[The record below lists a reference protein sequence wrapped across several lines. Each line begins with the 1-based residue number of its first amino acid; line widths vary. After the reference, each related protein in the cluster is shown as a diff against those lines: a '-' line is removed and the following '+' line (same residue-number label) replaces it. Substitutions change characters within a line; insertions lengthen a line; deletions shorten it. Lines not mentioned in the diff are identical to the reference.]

1 MSRLPSFG
9 RLGICIMLSTWLT
22 VAGEATAQF
31 RKGFT
36 QQTVDV
42 TLNRK
47 RPPKVYLMATDIALK
62 VTAQT
67 PEAQALTERLA
78 STLQAEL
85 TSGDPRLKPSAQP
98 GTIISCAIGRVE
110 TSSNWMDRKVTVSKK

>member
-1 MSRLPSFG
+1 MARLPSFA
-9 RLGICIMLSTWLT
+9 RLGIFIMLGIWLT
-22 VAGEATAQF
+22 IAGEATAQF

-47 RPPKVYLMATDIALK
+47 RPPKVYLMATDIAVK

-67 PEAQALTERLA
+67 REAQALTDRLA
-78 STLQAEL
+78 TGLQAEL
-85 TSGDPRLKPSAQP
+85 TAGDPRLKPSFQP

-110 TSSNWMDRKVTVSKK
+110 